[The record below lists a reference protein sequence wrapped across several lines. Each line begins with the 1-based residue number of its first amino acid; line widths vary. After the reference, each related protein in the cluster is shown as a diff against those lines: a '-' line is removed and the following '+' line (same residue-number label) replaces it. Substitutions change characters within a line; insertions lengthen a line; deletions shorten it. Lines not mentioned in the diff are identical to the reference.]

1 MRIPPV
7 AMVSL
12 LSILPWAPGCG
23 GSSSAPVVVVVDST
37 LNLVALPAF
46 DSFIPVPS
54 PGSVQTGTN
63 AIAGGDEPDNSSD
76 RFYMSFDLSGLPAGA
91 TVVSATLT
99 AQQVTVFLTP
109 YADLG
114 NLLLELVDLGPA
126 LDVPD
131 FGTPPIPS
139 RPGNLILSTS
149 AVLEAK
155 IADVAPEIAAARA
168 AALTRLDLRARF
180 QMASDGNNDA
190 DIVHFGSVEGGAA
203 ATLAIVYH

>member
-1 MRIPPV
+1 
-7 AMVSL
+7 MVSL

-23 GSSSAPVVVVVDST
+23 GSSSAPVVVVDST
-37 LNLVALPAF
+37 LNLVALPEF
-46 DSFIPVPS
+46 DSFIPIPS
-54 PGSVQTGTN
+54 PGSVQTGTS
-63 AIAGGDEPDNSSD
+63 AIAGGDEPSNSSD

-109 YADLG
+109 YTDLG

-131 FGTPPIPS
+131 FATPPIPS

-180 QMASDGNNDA
+180 QMASDGNNDG